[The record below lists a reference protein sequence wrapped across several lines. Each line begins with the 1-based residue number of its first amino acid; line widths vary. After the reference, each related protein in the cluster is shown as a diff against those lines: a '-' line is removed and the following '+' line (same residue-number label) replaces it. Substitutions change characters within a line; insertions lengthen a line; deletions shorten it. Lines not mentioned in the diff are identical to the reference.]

1 MFLFHKKKTGRKKE
15 EDKKEEIIINKY
27 SFINKSNNLDECVI
41 CLEKMRESENYMIEI
56 TYEINGEK
64 QMIVGLTKAQADD
77 ILAKG
82 LFGITA
88 TNLLEI
94 KEYA

>member
-1 MFLFHKKKTGRKKE
+1 
-15 EDKKEEIIINKY
+15 
-27 SFINKSNNLDECVI
+27 
-41 CLEKMRESENYMIEI
+41 MIEI
-56 TYEINGEK
+56 PYEINGEQK
-64 QMIVGLTKAQADD
+64 MIVGLTKAQADD

-88 TNLLEI
+88 NNLLEI

>member
-1 MFLFHKKKTGRKKE
+1 
-15 EDKKEEIIINKY
+15 
-27 SFINKSNNLDECVI
+27 
-41 CLEKMRESENYMIEI
+41 MRESENYMIEI
-56 TYEINGEK
+56 TYEILGK
-64 QMIVGLTKAQADD
+64 QYKVVGLTKAQADD

-88 TNLLEI
+88 PNLLEI

>member
-1 MFLFHKKKTGRKKE
+1 
-15 EDKKEEIIINKY
+15 
-27 SFINKSNNLDECVI
+27 
-41 CLEKMRESENYMIEI
+41 MRESENYMIEI